1 MYFPKPSSLH
11 LLLKC
16 LPRPLKLSP
25 FSLQVPEDKI
35 LQSREVLLLNFLV
48 EEMPPAPFA
57 TMFCRLHPPPLLVDS
72 RSAILVLEPP
82 LSTGLERKPKRPGP
96 LEMPEGFLNRSRHHR
111 VLLGLH
117 LQNDQLSCS
126 FSFLLDFLAQS
137 LSRPLPASL
146 ISDIPS

>member
-82 LSTGLERKPKRPGP
+82 LSTGLERKSKRPGP
-96 LEMPEGFLNRSRHHR
+96 IEIPEGLLNRSGHHR
-111 VLLGLH
+111 ALLDLH
-117 LQNDQLSCS
+117 LQDDNCSALSVFCLVS
-126 FSFLLDFLAQS
+126 CGILS
-137 LSRPLPASL
+137 L
-146 ISDIPS
+146 